1 VAFLAESGGDSVK
14 RGRRAQLD
22 RENAHFILSE
32 AMISTFEQLNFERK
46 MQEMEE
52 DGGDESDEEIR
63 ELKRRF
69 VSDIISPPFFFG

>member
-1 VAFLAESGGDSVK
+1 
-14 RGRRAQLD
+14 
-22 RENAHFILSE
+22 
-32 AMISTFEQLNFERK
+32 

-69 VSDIISPPFFFG
+69 VSDVISKCVNSLTVIKTEPPRYT

>member
-1 VAFLAESGGDSVK
+1 
-14 RGRRAQLD
+14 
-22 RENAHFILSE
+22 
-32 AMISTFEQLNFERK
+32 

-69 VSDIISPPFFFG
+69 DEKILSVLRTNHPAGWRWEDQSWGRRAPKTKSLLESSGNWEHVQIKK

>member
-1 VAFLAESGGDSVK
+1 
-14 RGRRAQLD
+14 
-22 RENAHFILSE
+22 
-32 AMISTFEQLNFERK
+32 

-69 VSDIISPPFFFG
+69 DEKNSPHSEDKPSCRLKMRRSELRETSAKNKIPVGILR

>member
-1 VAFLAESGGDSVK
+1 
-14 RGRRAQLD
+14 
-22 RENAHFILSE
+22 
-32 AMISTFEQLNFERK
+32 

-69 VSDIISPPFFFG
+69 VSDVMFSPIFGDESDE

>member
-1 VAFLAESGGDSVK
+1 
-14 RGRRAQLD
+14 
-22 RENAHFILSE
+22 
-32 AMISTFEQLNFERK
+32 MQLNFERK

-69 VSDIISPPFFFG
+69 DEKILSILRTNHPAG

>member
-1 VAFLAESGGDSVK
+1 
-14 RGRRAQLD
+14 
-22 RENAHFILSE
+22 
-32 AMISTFEQLNFERK
+32 MQLNFERK

-69 VSDIISPPFFFG
+69 VSDVILSPF

>member
-1 VAFLAESGGDSVK
+1 
-14 RGRRAQLD
+14 
-22 RENAHFILSE
+22 
-32 AMISTFEQLNFERK
+32 MQLNFERK

-69 VSDIISPPFFFG
+69 VSDVISYPFFFG

>member
-1 VAFLAESGGDSVK
+1 
-14 RGRRAQLD
+14 
-22 RENAHFILSE
+22 
-32 AMISTFEQLNFERK
+32 

-69 VSDIISPPFFFG
+69 DEKILSILRTNHPAGWRWEDQSWGRRAPKAKPLSESSGNWEHVQIKK

>member
-1 VAFLAESGGDSVK
+1 
-14 RGRRAQLD
+14 
-22 RENAHFILSE
+22 
-32 AMISTFEQLNFERK
+32 

-69 VSDIISPPFFFG
+69 VSDVILSPFWGWEWWVMSESDDEIR